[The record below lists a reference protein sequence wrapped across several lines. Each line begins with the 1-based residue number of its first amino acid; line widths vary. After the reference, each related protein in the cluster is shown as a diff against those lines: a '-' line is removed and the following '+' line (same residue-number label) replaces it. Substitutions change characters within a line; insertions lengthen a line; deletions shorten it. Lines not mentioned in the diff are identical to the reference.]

1 MTITEYNIPKE
12 QKDFIDRIK
21 QELKE
26 YFVKNDR
33 NKTEVEG
40 NICIIADYPL
50 LFNTL
55 GRINLLVL
63 ISVTY
68 GKGNWFKVR
77 DKFLNTLA
85 FGIRFM
91 ADYTQASYETQF
103 AVSTGIDGAAG
114 HNGSKNFCVQ
124 NGYVDDFSWKT
135 TVPHFYFADNVAR
148 VVDHMYVV
156 PTSYVYNSLLN
167 GDGFSTPASD
177 KTLYKIVATGYDA
190 NEQATGTAEF
200 VLCNGKDNI
209 VSEWTKFDLSGLGK
223 VVKITFNLVGSADLI
238 GDYGLNC
245 PAYFAYDDVAVR
257 F

>member
-63 ISVTY
+63 ISITY
-68 GKGNWFKVR
+68 GNGNWFKVG

-85 FGIRFM
+85 FGIRFIK
-91 ADYTQASYETQF
+91 DDSIIK
-103 AVSTGIDGAAG
+103 IDE
-114 HNGSKNFCVQ
+114 
-124 NGYVDDFSWKT
+124 
-135 TVPHFYFADNVAR
+135 
-148 VVDHMYVV
+148 
-156 PTSYVYNSLLN
+156 SL
-167 GDGFSTPASD
+167 
-177 KTLYKIVATGYDA
+177 
-190 NEQATGTAEF
+190 E
-200 VLCNGKDNI
+200 
-209 VSEWTKFDLSGLGK
+209 
-223 VVKITFNLVGSADLI
+223 FNL
-238 GDYGLNC
+238 
-245 PAYFAYDDVAVR
+245 
-257 F
+257 